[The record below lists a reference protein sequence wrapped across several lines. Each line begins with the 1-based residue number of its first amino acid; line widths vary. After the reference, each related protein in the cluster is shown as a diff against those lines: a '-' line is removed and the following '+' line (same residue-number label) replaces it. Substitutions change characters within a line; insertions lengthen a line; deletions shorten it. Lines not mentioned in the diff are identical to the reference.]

1 MKPVRSEYPPLTSGT
16 FFHIYNRGNN
26 GENIFVQERN
36 YAYFMELWWKH
47 TYSVFETWAYGLLR
61 NHFHVA
67 GYVKEKV
74 SDLTGFTDNSV
85 NQNHDMGMEQRLTDT
100 IGDLSGLTG
109 DSVNQNSR
117 ADLNVRLSD
126 SRGNLSGLT
135 GDSVNQNS
143 RADLNIRLSDSRG
156 NLSGLTGDSV
166 NQNSRAD
173 LNIRLSDSRGDQT
186 GLSKPFSNFFNAY
199 ARGVNI
205 ATGRTGALFERP
217 FNRIPVTDENYLMRL
232 IVYIHQNPQKHKFVT
247 DFRDWNYSSYHALI
261 GNMPTRLQREKVLQL
276 FGSRADFIRIHQEI
290 QPLQDV
296 DDQD

>member
-1 MKPVRSEYPPLTSGT
+1 MPTDIPPLTHGT

-26 GENIFVQERN
+26 GENIFIQERN

-67 GYVKEKV
+67 GYVKDKIP
-74 SDLTGFTDNSV
+74 DLTGFTDNSV

-100 IGDLSGLTG
+100 IGNLSGLK
-109 DSVNQNSR
+109 NSR
-117 ADLNVRLSD
+117 ADLNVHLSD
-126 SRGNLSGLT
+126 SY
-135 GDSVNQNS
+135 
-143 RADLNIRLSDSRG
+143 
-156 NLSGLTGDSV
+156 
-166 NQNSRAD
+166 
-173 LNIRLSDSRGDQT
+173 GDQT
-186 GLSKPFSNFFNAY
+186 GLKSTSKPFSNFFNAY

-217 FNRIPVTDENYLMRL
+217 FNRIPVTDEKYLMRL
-232 IVYIHQNPQKHKFVT
+232 IVYIHQNPQKHKFET
-247 DFRDWNYSSYHALI
+247 DFRNWNYSSYHELI
-261 GNMPTRLQREKVLQL
+261 GNVPTRLQREKVLQL

-296 DDQD
+296 EDEE